1 MTKRILVCA
10 AFFTCCAQAPLF
22 AQPLWEYRL
31 RLEDPQAHLL
41 QIELTAPAA
50 APHQDFSLPAWAPGS
65 YQIANYAKFVQDFA
79 AGDAAGRPLPFT
91 KIDKQ
96 TWRVTTAGGS
106 GKTTIRYRVF
116 ANILGDTE
124 SEFNE
129 EHAQV
134 FGPQVF
140 MYAVNQPARPVR
152 LRVEQLRGW
161 RIATGLSAVN
171 DSTFQARDYDEFIDA
186 PLEIGSFGEARFT
199 VAGAQF
205 RLAVHGEEDSARVH
219 AFARQLAKIVAE
231 QMQMMGGPPFQEY
244 VFIWHVDARAQY
256 YGLEHLNSTSI
267 GMPHRLG
274 DLRSADEVS
283 FSYSGLHRQD
293 IDLEYAAHEFFHL
306 WNVKRIRPRELGP
319 FDYAREVHTT
329 GLWIAEGWT
338 DYYGYLTLLR
348 TGLWP
353 RWKWLRLYANL
364 LSEYRLSSGWRFRSA
379 DQASLDTWLWAYGN
393 GEQGNLGQTYF
404 SYYPHGNLLALC
416 MDLRIRSASRGE
428 RSLDDVMRVMLARF
442 GHPQPGFT
450 RAQFWQC
457 LAEVTALDW
466 RAFRRDYVEGTHE
479 LPVGDYL
486 KLAGIKIDTV
496 SNLDAPYLGVSV
508 REQDKQAVVAA
519 VGYRTSAAQ
528 AGLEVGDRWLALDDQ
543 TVTAENWQSLLARKA
558 VGAKVLLLVSRRGRI
573 RRLEAVLQGQPPV
586 SYELSVVEEEEPA
599 AIAVREAWWRPYVAG
614 ED

>member
-1 MTKRILVCA
+1 
-10 AFFTCCAQAPLF
+10 
-22 AQPLWEYRL
+22 
-31 RLEDPQAHLL
+31 
-41 QIELTAPAA
+41 
-50 APHQDFSLPAWAPGS
+50 
-65 YQIANYAKFVQDFA
+65 
-79 AGDAAGRPLPFT
+79 
-91 KIDKQ
+91 
-96 TWRVTTAGGS
+96 
-106 GKTTIRYRVF
+106 
-116 ANILGDTE
+116 
-124 SEFNE
+124 
-129 EHAQV
+129 
-134 FGPQVF
+134 
-140 MYAVNQPARPVR
+140 
-152 LRVEQLRGW
+152 
-161 RIATGLSAVN
+161 
-171 DSTFQARDYDEFIDA
+171 
-186 PLEIGSFGEARFT
+186 
-199 VAGAQF
+199 
-205 RLAVHGEEDSARVH
+205 
-219 AFARQLAKIVAE
+219 
-231 QMQMMGGPPFQEY
+231 
-244 VFIWHVDARAQY
+244 
-256 YGLEHLNSTSI
+256 
-267 GMPHRLG
+267 MPHRLG

-293 IDLEYAAHEFFHL
+293 IDLEFAAHEFFHL

-348 TGLWP
+348 TGLWS

-519 VGYRTSAAQ
+519 VGYRSSAAQ

-558 VGAKVLLLVSRRGRI
+558 IGAKVVLLVSRRGNI
-573 RRLEAVLQGQPPV
+573 RRLEAVLQSQPPV
-586 SYELSVVEEEEPA
+586 SYELNVVEEEDPA
-599 AIAVREAWWRPYVAG
+599 VTAVREAWWRPYVAG